1 MRVLLALLL
10 GTSAAAQWS
19 PEAEFAPW
27 LSRSGLE
34 RCLDAF
40 QLDGG
45 EAEDVI
51 RTIHEEIAGFYRE
64 RSGPVRAALENLST
78 YPSEVAVAWRNER
91 LAMELSFE
99 AEVLAVLD
107 DPTRQGIWVRTTQG
121 LRRSRVLAEMR
132 TYMTKR
138 SIPDLVAIVEELG
151 LADDVRGAVDEDLA
165 SYGDQID
172 IVLRQWESTIGGIQ
186 MRMYTALNPE
196 SPEPSPP
203 VEGATSRPASEPSSD
218 EPPERDLK
226 TFNRLYARIT
236 AMIDRAREVTDG
248 SADAIAAQLAGEDRE
263 RFLRGIGAVHYP
275 DAYQRSPVDA
285 VFEAIRTDDAIDP
298 QKREAVEAVYTG
310 YAAERD
316 LIRRRILQAIE
327 TWERP
332 AEVTRRRELWQQILE
347 DGGDPDYLLEAHPVI
362 EHLYRRRALA
372 RDTCRT
378 IRSLFTPQELD
389 ALPARARLLLA
400 WDLR

>member
-10 GTSAAAQWS
+10 GTSAAAQWN
-19 PEAEFAPW
+19 PAATFAPW
-27 LSRSGLE
+27 LSRSELE

-40 QLDGG
+40 QLNGG
-45 EAEDVI
+45 EPEDVI
-51 RTIHEEIAGFYRE
+51 RTIHEEIADFYRE
-64 RSGPVRAALENLST
+64 RSGPVRAALEDLSI
-78 YPSEVAVAWRNER
+78 YPSGVALAWRTER

-99 AEVLAVLD
+99 ADVFAVLD

-121 LRRSRVLAEMR
+121 LRRSRVLTEMR

-138 SIPDLVAIVEELG
+138 SILDLVAVVEKIG
-151 LADDVRGAVDEDLA
+151 LADDVRGAVEEDLE

-186 MRMYTALNPE
+186 MRMHKALNTE

-203 VEGATSRPASEPSSD
+203 VEGATSRPASEPSND
-218 EPPERDLK
+218 EPSEQDLK

-236 AMIDRAREVTDG
+236 AMVDRAREVTDG
-248 SADAIAAQLAGEDRE
+248 GADAIAAQLAGEDRE
-263 RFLRGIGAVHYP
+263 RFLRGIGAVRYP

-285 VFEAIRTDDAIDP
+285 VCEAIRTDDAIDP

-310 YAAERD
+310 YAAERE

-332 AEVTRRRELWQQILE
+332 AEVMRRRELWQQILK
-347 DGGDPDYLLEAHPVI
+347 DGGDPDFLLEAHPVI

-400 WDLR
+400 WDLH